1 MIAMVDSVSGSSSSA
16 PLRMAALRIARSSSV
31 LSGACGAAGA
41 AAVAAVTA
49 TAAGTAAAMSSA
61 RCENCAAEA
70 SRPSELR
77 TSIRK
82 SRSGSDCTPSAS
94 HMHTAISYASCRDS
108 ALFSSPA
115 TEASDTRFISTSW

>member
-1 MIAMVDSVSGSSSSA
+1 MVDSVSGSSSSA

-77 TSIRK
+77 TSIKK

-94 HMHTAISYASCRDS
+94 HMHTAISYASWRDS

>member
-1 MIAMVDSVSGSSSSA
+1 M
-16 PLRMAALRIARSSSV
+16 

-41 AAVAAVTA
+41 AAVAAAPAVTA

-94 HMHTAISYASCRDS
+94 HMHTAISYASWRDS